1 MYPGEMSKY
10 RGMMAEEIMR
20 PAACPGQWALL
31 VGETPTLQCRC
42 SGAPVN
48 QITGLHYTNVPTQ
61 SEMQWNEL
69 N

>member
-1 MYPGEMSKY
+1 MRQDGKY
-10 RGMMAEEIMR
+10 
-20 PAACPGQWALL
+20 PGQWALL

-61 SEMQWNEL
+61 SDSLFGWYF
-69 N
+69 

>member
-31 VGETPTLQCRC
+31 VGETPTLRC
-42 SGAPVN
+42 CSSGAPVN
-48 QITGLHYTNVPTQ
+48 QEITGLHYQCTHILRDAVK
-61 SEMQWNEL
+61 
-69 N
+69 